1 MLLSRGRPYLR
12 KTILGRGSSEEVS
25 EGLLGN
31 TILLAQPT
39 TGQIQQQMPPP
50 RDAFCDGLS
59 VIFTTS
65 RDEVAKA
72 KPLQVSRSEYLECAR
87 IRQKVCYGFADVS
100 VSESA
105 AQELLPEHG
114 VPPAFLQEA
123 VQLQEAKFFEPKMD
137 GPASIRDPGSK
148 EEDAGSA
155 EEDSDSETKPD
166 EEAAAVEC
174 QDAASHAEEEM
185 HEQLIGLDEANLDD
199 PLSQVTVLQS
209 RLRALKDEG
218 DKLVQRQLRNAQNAE
233 KNMEDIE
240 QMVKTLISL
249 SLRFTHVRSRDE
261 EAVDG
266 KRCHRANGENTNKST
281 PTIYACMMK
290 E

>member
-12 KTILGRGSSEEVS
+12 KTILGRGASEEVS

-155 EEDSDSETKPD
+155 EEDSDSDTKPD
-166 EEAAAVEC
+166 EEAAAAAEC
-174 QDAASHAEEEM
+174 QNAVSQAEEEM

-240 QMVKTLISL
+240 
-249 SLRFTHVRSRDE
+249 
-261 EAVDG
+261 
-266 KRCHRANGENTNKST
+266 
-281 PTIYACMMK
+281 
-290 E
+290 